1 MPWVATEVLGTG
13 ALDTVERSRTRHG
26 EHASD
31 ESLARIASTIPPP
44 PKRYRWEAGQ
54 PGEGLQ
60 VVFSNA
66 IQKLMTS
73 AASGGHDLG
82 RKAIV
87 NEVSR
92 WCRQLSRAACESGTS
107 ACDCREHSL
116 TVRA

>member
-1 MPWVATEVLGTG
+1 MGCDGGVGHGGPGHRGEESHPSRRARKRRVVGT
-13 ALDTVERSRTRHG
+13 DCVYHT
-26 EHASD
+26 
-31 ESLARIASTIPPP
+31 PP